1 MDNKTGIE
9 LEFEIKDEGKGILAG
24 EKEHI
29 FSPYFTTKARGSGLG
44 LAICNRIISD
54 HNGLIS
60 VKDNHPIGS
69 IFEIQLPSK
78 KDMLPTEKSQRYKN
92 VG

>member
-1 MDNKTGIE
+1 MI
-9 LEFEIKDEGKGILAG
+9 FEIKDQGKGILAG

-44 LAICNRIISD
+44 VAICHRIISD

-60 VKDNHPIGS
+60 VKDNIPVGS

-78 KDMLPTEKSQRYKN
+78 KDLLPTENPERYIN